1 MKNVLLIR
9 LGRFGRH
16 LAMQLSELGHQVM
29 AVDRDEERINECM
42 PFVTN
47 AQIGDSTRMDFLRSL
62 GVGNYDVC
70 YVTISGDFQNSLETT
85 SLLKELGAKYAVSRT
100 ERDVQAKFLLRN
112 GADAVTYPEKQLAK
126 WAAIRYTANHIF
138 SYIELGEKHAIIE
151 IAVPGSW
158 QGHSISEL
166 DIRRKYGVNIPGVKR
181 NDKTD
186 VNISPETVLDSSLT
200 LLVLGQPLPMC
211 LALGAIAAATAP
223 EATLMVVRQYKANGP
238 VTRMLLPVVAMD
250 DALGLMLYAIMMAIA
265 RTLDSGAALS
275 VMTLL
280 VKPLI
285 EIVGSLV
292 MGVLIGTVM
301 VFCLRFFH
309 SRGNKLTMT
318 ILVVFLA
325 VGLSTMLDLSSLLVC
340 MMIGATMINVSN
352 DSSALLEQCDR
363 FTPPLFLLFFVLS
376 GASLDLS
383 VLPTVGVVG
392 IAYVLSRAIGK
403 SLGAT
408 IGAAIE
414 KCDKNI
420 IRYLGMTLIPQA
432 GVAIGMAR
440 MCLTDLP
447 AYGPTINAVVL
458 AGTLIYELTG
468 PVITKIALTKAGEI
482 KEGGA
487 KPAAVTAAK

>member
-1 MKNVLLIR
+1 METLLSIAIALCAGLLVSRFVKPLKLPAVTGYLIAGILIGPYCLGKLGVQGLGFPTTTDVKALSLFNDVALGFIAFAIGNEFRLSQLRQTGKQATVIGIFQALTATLMVDLVLIGLH
-9 LGRFGRH
+9 F
-16 LAMQLSELGHQVM
+16 
-29 AVDRDEERINECM
+29 
-42 PFVTN
+42 FVL
-47 AQIGDSTRMDFLRSL
+47 GDSMS
-62 GVGNYDVC
+62 
-70 YVTISGDFQNSLETT
+70 I
-85 SLLKELGAKYAVSRT
+85 
-100 ERDVQAKFLLRN
+100 
-112 GADAVTYPEKQLAK
+112 ADAIV
-126 WAAIRYTANHIF
+126 
-138 SYIELGEKHAIIE
+138 
-151 IAVPGSW
+151 
-158 QGHSISEL
+158 
-166 DIRRKYGVNIPGVKR
+166 
-181 NDKTD
+181 
-186 VNISPETVLDSSLT
+186 
-200 LLVLGQPLPMC
+200 
-211 LALGAIAAATAP
+211 LGAIATATAP
-223 EATLMVVRQYKANGP
+223 AATLMVVRQYKANGP

-285 EIVGSLV
+285 EIVGSLA
-292 MGVLIGTVM
+292 MGVVIGTVM

-318 ILVVFLA
+318 ILIVFLA
-325 VGLSTMLDLSSLLVC
+325 VGVSTMLDLSSLLVC
-340 MMIGATMINVSN
+340 MMVGATMINVSN
-352 DSSALLEQCDR
+352 DSPALLEQCDR

-487 KPAAVTAAK
+487 KPAAATAAK